1 MADNG
6 PHSIASEKKPGF
18 QIGPWGC
25 ALIGAGLFVLPL
37 SFLAGLFAIKIW
49 LGDDR
54 TQAEISSEA
63 AAVIESGAT
72 PDERHDAYV
81 TRAEIR
87 GKRGDY
93 QGAVDDLTEAIR
105 IDPNIAATHAA
116 RGTNYLSLN
125 EWEKALADSDK
136 ALGLGDR
143 DLVGSISFV
152 RAAALMAL
160 RRYEEAIAATARV
173 PQSDPGYLDARY
185 IRGSA
190 FNSMG
195 DRRRALREF
204 NLILAIDPT
213 YRDVWLARGEALLA
227 LNRAEDALFDFDMA
241 LRLNSSESDAKIHR
255 LRGDALDILSRT
267 EEAQEAYR
275 RAREAES
282 QSTP

>member
-54 TQAEISSEA
+54 TQAEISA
-63 AAVIESGAT
+63 DATAVIESGAT
-72 PDERHDAYV
+72 HDERHDAYV
-81 TRAEIR
+81 TRAEIWR
-87 GKRGDY
+87 NNGDY
-93 QGAVDDLTEAIR
+93 QGAVDDLTAAIG
-105 IDPNIAATHAA
+105 IDPNTAATHAA

-125 EWEKALADSDK
+125 EWETALADSDK
-136 ALGLGDR
+136 ALSLGDR
-143 DLVGSISFV
+143 DLVGSISLV
-152 RAAALMAL
+152 RATALMAL
-160 RRYEEAIAATARV
+160 RRNEEALAATARV

-195 DRRRALREF
+195 ERRRALREF
-204 NLILAIDPT
+204 NLILSTNPV
-213 YRDVWLARGEALLA
+213 YGHVWLARGEVLLA
-227 LNRAEDALFDFDMA
+227 LNRAEDALFDFNMA
-241 LRLNSSESDAKIHR
+241 LRLNPSESAAKINR
-255 LRGDALDILSRT
+255 LRGDALAILGRAK
-267 EEAQEAYR
+267 EAQEAYR